1 MAYEPGLDRHEW
13 ESEWQQLEPL
23 VRDSP
28 EEALPELHDLVERM
42 LTERGFLDADAVAME
57 GADPEIIAEWDAAAE
72 IVRKTERAEPVDPSD
87 VGQAVGGLRSLYEY
101 LISERAAP

>member
-28 EEALPELHDLVERM
+28 EEALPEVHDLVERM
-42 LTERGFLDADAVAME
+42 LIERGFLGADAVATE
-57 GADPEIIAEWDAAAE
+57 GSDPEIIAEWDAAAE
-72 IVRKTERAEPVDPSD
+72 IVGKIERAEPIDPSD
-87 VGQAVGGLRSLYEY
+87 VGQAVSGLRSLYEY
-101 LISERAAP
+101 LISERATP